1 MGYLIKIFISIYL
14 LCHPIYSHSNDES
27 KYTISHLIQ
36 SAELTLKKL
45 NKNSD
50 MKNFKDYLKNSRA
63 ILIFPEIY
71 EGGFFFGAKG
81 GNGLLII
88 KK

>member
-50 MKNFKDYLKNSRA
+50 MKNFKDYLKNCRA

-71 EGGFFFGAKG
+71 EGGFFFELKEETVY
-81 GNGLLII
+81 
-88 KK
+88 